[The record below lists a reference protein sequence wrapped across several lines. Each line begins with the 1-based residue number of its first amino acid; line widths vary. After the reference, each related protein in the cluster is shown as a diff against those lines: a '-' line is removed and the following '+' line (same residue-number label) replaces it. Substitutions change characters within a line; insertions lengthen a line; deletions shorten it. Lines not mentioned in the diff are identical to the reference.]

1 MSRWTGAKRYSG
13 GSSRS
18 LVSNCIRE
26 RVADSELFGVKE
38 SVQWVGERD
47 GQDAQ
52 WEILGE
58 A

>member
-26 RVADSELFGVKE
+26 RVADSELFGV
-38 SVQWVGERD
+38 
-47 GQDAQ
+47 A
-52 WEILGE
+52 GE
-58 A
+58 AGAGKAHRMRF